1 MSTVSYAHH
10 ERVQIGTLAAAGAVF
25 GFAALASFQLA
36 LAVGA
41 PLGHA
46 AWGGDSADLTSAQR
60 FGSAVSVVI
69 YAAAA
74 VILLARIG
82 LTTGPR
88 TLWLLKWGPWFF
100 AALFALS
107 ALANFASQSH
117 WENYLLGPVGLVL
130 SGLCVVVARTPLR
143 S

>member
-88 TLWLLKWGPWFF
+88 TLWLLKWARGSSPRCSRS
-100 AALFALS
+100 ARSRTSRRRATGRTTSSALS
-107 ALANFASQSH
+107 D
-117 WENYLLGPVGLVL
+117 
-130 SGLCVVVARTPLR
+130 
-143 S
+143 